1 MTTLGLESRLVQNPA
16 LGAVVLWRFAHKY
29 SEVHAL
35 RAAAPVCLGA
45 LILPMVWHA
54 ETAGTIASTR
64 EASGLRAFA
73 DKFSDTRDSKLDTL
87 LALHQRTARW
97 QDKTMDSL
105 RVAMGCGL
113 LRFDE
118 TGGLLA
124 GEIAWQPV
132 NQPQAVRSQTN
143 HAEKLGAWFA
153 ALSLLEISAI
163 LRVRF

>member
-29 SEVHAL
+29 SELHAR
-35 RAAAPVCLGA
+35 RAAAPFCLSA

-54 ETAGTIASTR
+54 ETAENIASTR

-87 LALHQRTARW
+87 LALHHRAARW
-97 QDKTMDSL
+97 KEKTMNSL

-113 LRFDE
+113 LRFDAS
-118 TGGLLA
+118 GGLLA
-124 GEIAWQPV
+124 GDVAWQPV
-132 NQPQAVRSQTN
+132 NQAQAARNQTN

-153 ALSLLEISAI
+153 ALSLLEIAAI